1 MKIVVTEN
9 ISEGGLEVL
18 RETGWEVAYLPDSR
32 LPLEQALE
40 KEIVQADGLVI
51 RSATRVTP
59 LLLEQSKKLQAIGRA
74 GVGVDNIDVEA
85 ATRRGILVMNTPG
98 GNAVSVAEHTMA
110 LLMTLAR
117 DIPKANSLLKQGKWA
132 KKGLTGV
139 ELRGKV
145 LGLVGL
151 GRVGLEVARRAK
163 SFGMK
168 ILAYDPYVSPRIAE
182 DQEVRLKKLDEVLAE
197 SDFLS
202 LHAALTPETQHL
214 VNSANL
220 AKMKPSIRLVNCARG
235 ELVNE
240 AELLEAIDSGRVAG
254 AGLDVFE
261 IEPPA
266 PGSAGAKLLEHPR
279 VVATPHIA
287 GSTEE
292 AQEVVGLHI
301 AQQLRDYLRDG
312 IVRNAVNL
320 PSLSAEEFKKLEPY
334 VELGD
339 KLGAFLAQISGG
351 RMNRV
356 SISYDGGLAEVNT
369 RTVRNAV
376 LKGVLNVALAEK
388 ANLVNAGT
396 LAEERGLEV
405 EELRSRR
412 RINFSNS
419 LGVALQAE
427 GVSPS
432 ILGMVGMNGGLRIL
446 GINDIDIEVPLKG
459 NILFIQNKDV
469 PGVIGRIGTILGA
482 AQINIANFALGRGQD
497 NDQALG
503 VINVDHDVPKKVL
516 VEIGDIPAVNE
527 VRLIRV

>member
-1 MKIVVTEN
+1 MKIVVTEK
-9 ISEGGLEVL
+9 ISEKGLEVL
-18 RETGWEVAYLPDSR
+18 RETGWEVDYLPDSGH
-32 LPLEQALE
+32 ALE
-40 KEIVQADGLVI
+40 LEIIQADGLII
-51 RSATRVTP
+51 RSASRVTQE
-59 LLLEQSKKLQAIGRA
+59 LLKESKKLQAIGRA

-117 DIPKANSLLKQGKWA
+117 DIPRANSLLKQGKWA
-132 KKGLTGV
+132 KKSLTGV

-151 GRVGLEVARRAK
+151 GRVGLEVARRGK
-163 SFGMK
+163 SFGME
-168 ILAYDPYVSPRIAE
+168 ILAYDPYVSPRIAK
-182 DQEVRLKKLDEVLAE
+182 DQEVSLGKLDEVFAE

-202 LHAALTPETQHL
+202 LHAALTPETKHMI
-214 VNSANL
+214 NSANL
-220 AKMKPSIRLVNCARG
+220 AKMKTGIRLVNCARG
-235 ELVNE
+235 ELVDE
-240 AELLEAIDSGRVAG
+240 AALLNAIESGQVAA

-261 IEPPA
+261 TEPPVPDSPA
-266 PGSAGAKLLEHPR
+266 SKLMKHPH

-292 AQEVVGLHI
+292 AQEIVGLHI

-320 PSLSAEEFKKLEPY
+320 PSVTAEEFKKLEPY
-334 VELGD
+334 IELGE

-356 SISYDGGLAEVNT
+356 SISYDGGLAQVNT
-369 RTVRNAV
+369 HTVRNAV
-376 LKGVLNVALAEK
+376 LKGVLNVALADK

-459 NILFIQNKDV
+459 KILFIKNKDV

-482 AQINIANFALGRGQD
+482 AKITIANFALGRGQD
-497 NDQALG
+497 ADGALG
-503 VINVDHDVPKKVL
+503 VVNVDHDVPEKVL
-516 VEIGDIPAVNE
+516 LEIGDVPAVSE